1 MPSEFLDLCLKKYIL
16 HEQKNKVHLHCIKF
30 QPYDT
35 PSTKMKKKQTT
46 DLISSNVG
54 AFHGKYFKAT
64 TFKLTFFIQHLIKC
78 TLATSSCIAMHY
90 KNYNN
95 TPYWDRQRL

>member
-1 MPSEFLDLCLKKYIL
+1 
-16 HEQKNKVHLHCIKF
+16 
-30 QPYDT
+30 
-35 PSTKMKKKQTT
+35 MKKKQTT